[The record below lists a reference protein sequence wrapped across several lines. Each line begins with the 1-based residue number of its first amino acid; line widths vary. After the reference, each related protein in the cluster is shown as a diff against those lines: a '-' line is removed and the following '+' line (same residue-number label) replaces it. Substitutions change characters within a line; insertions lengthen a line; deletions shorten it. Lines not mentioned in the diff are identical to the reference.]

1 MLDIPPQALLE
12 SPGRVCPTLPSLTED
27 EIFSIW
33 GSVSEF
39 VERQLGKHKG
49 VRIPGLG
56 TFTLQRQKIELG
68 NRFLLLQR
76 PVFILS
82 EKFAQIFRLQ
92 QSKVYVTGDIP
103 VVPLNF
109 SAISL
114 EGPFHRDVVEGCV
127 RETLLF
133 FSRSVATKQS
143 VEFTFKGIGVLA
155 VRAGK
160 AKMRFYR
167 EFLSAMDG
175 SGNLVKAL
183 SNRPGTADSVASG
196 RDGPGA
202 GRSGSIV
209 TFPRKNPEIGLVSR
223 LELKEAEGKPAMVT
237 ITEEN
242 EAGGTDKMKPQE
254 PVDDGTER
262 ASSKKLQTRPPVS
275 PPKVPPG
282 NRPDEAEKPRA
293 GEKNCPSESPHR
305 SPSPAAP
312 KAETDSSPARP
323 KTSAVPVCQDHLR
336 AGQEMCYLC
345 MQRAQRNVPVYLS
358 EERKRKDTEE
368 MRILQQYQAL
378 RDQEALHK
386 HQMQSLAIREQN
398 QKNAAFNLGIA
409 EAIRSHKQEKPEFS
423 KSFVFPRRPPSA
435 PLNSQRRQEYA
446 RGLLT
451 QLEEKRERDT
461 KSRQNKAI
469 MEHLEQVQLAEELA
483 AQRAKY
489 LRDKMEEVQ
498 CYRRALDTQIKNR
511 PAPLPPCEPGSSQ
524 SIFGKWSQSTEH
536 MAEIRQRER
545 DFFEHQ
551 LRVATECKRA
561 ALLSR
566 LQDRRR
572 EVDMLRRSKNE
583 YLADRDAELERLHRT
598 RLDLQDHWG
607 KSAEMKRQHDCDQ
620 RAFDRSMDKVFILDQ
635 CKRYRRC
642 CQCKR
647 GLANCGSSN
656 LWPLTKQQPGS
667 RLLV

>member
-1 MLDIPPQALLE
+1 MLDITPQTLLE

-39 VERQLGKHKG
+39 VEHQLGKQKG
-49 VRIPGLG
+49 VRIPGFG

-82 EKFAQIFRLQ
+82 EKFVQIHRLQ
-92 QSKVYVTGDIP
+92 QSKIHLTGEIP
-103 VVPLNF
+103 VAPLNF
-109 SAISL
+109 STISL

-133 FSRSVATKQS
+133 FSRSVATKQN

-155 VRAGK
+155 IRGGK
-160 AKMRFYR
+160 AKSRLLPVLGCLAQGT
-167 EFLSAMDG
+167 E
-175 SGNLVKAL
+175 NLPIAPVQ
-183 SNRPGTADSVASG
+183 RPGTADSVVSG

-202 GRSGSIV
+202 SRPGSII
-209 TFPRKNPEIGLVSR
+209 TFPRI
-223 LELKEAEGKPAMVT
+223 ELKESEGKPATVT

-242 EAGGTDKMKPQE
+242 EVGETDKMTPRE
-254 PVDDGTER
+254 PADDGTEGEKES
-262 ASSKKLQTRPPVS
+262 ASSKKLQARPAVS

-293 GEKNCPSESPHR
+293 GERSSPAER

-312 KAETDSSPARP
+312 EEETDSSPARA

-398 QKNAAFNLGIA
+398 QKNAAYNLGIA
-409 EAIRSHKQEKPEFS
+409 EAIRSHRQEKPEFH
-423 KSFVFPRRPPSA
+423 KSFLFSRRPPSA

-446 RGLLT
+446 RDLLT
-451 QLEEKRERDT
+451 QLEEKRERDA
-461 KSRQNKAI
+461 KQRQNKAI
-469 MEHLEQVQLAEELA
+469 MEHLEQAQLAEELA

-489 LRDKMEEVQ
+489 LRDKTEEAR
-498 CYRRALDTQIKNR
+498 CYRRALHAQIKNR
-511 PAPLPPCEPGSSQ
+511 PAPLPPCEPNCAQ
-524 SIFGKWSQSTEH
+524 PIFGKWSQSAEH
-536 MAEIRQRER
+536 VAEIRQRER
-545 DFFEHQ
+545 DFYEHQ
-551 LRVATECKRA
+551 LRAATECKRA

-566 LQDRRR
+566 LRDRRR
-572 EVDMLRRSKNE
+572 EVDMLQRSKNE
-583 YLADRDAELERLHRT
+583 YLMEEEDGILLINNTHISIRVFPVKRSEI
-598 RLDLQDHWG
+598 
-607 KSAEMKRQHDCDQ
+607 KRQHDRDE
-620 RAFDRSMDKVFILDQ
+620 RAFERSTDEVFILDQ
-635 CKRYRRC
+635 CKKYRRC
-642 CQCKR
+642 CRCKR
-647 GLANCGSSN
+647 GLGNCGSSN
-656 LWPLTKQQPGS
+656 LWPLTKQLPGS